1 MTASQ
6 PARMDLPGQV
16 VLVLRGGGA
25 LGAFQLGVFQAMDEA
40 GIRPD
45 WVVGTSIGA
54 INAALIAGN
63 PPAQRYEKLSAFW
76 RRVTER
82 TRFDTGPLLPGWNR
96 TLAEL
101 MIIGGGI
108 AGFFQPNPAS
118 WLGPMVRLGVDRASY
133 YRIAPLRDCIAD
145 RSRAAERGPPAP
157 DRQRGQ
163 CVLGHDAL
171 FRFPRYA
178 TGARAHHELRRAAAR
193 VPGDQDRRRAVLGRR
208 RVFEHAGR
216 GRARRQPRRSS
227 IIFGPDVEPG
237 RPRLEHLAGVG
248 AAEGHPVR
256 EPHRQPHRAPAANS
270 PVAPRDPRAG
280 PARAGSR
287 TRVAGRA
294 PARRVGMRNHDASD
308 RSRRRDSPTT
318 ISSRTSISRR
328 PASRPAG
335 RPATRP
341 HNGPSRRVRGR
352 HRRTRRKG

>member
-16 VLVLRGGGA
+16 VLVLGGGA

-133 YRIAPLRDCIAD
+133 YRIAPLRDT
-145 RSRAAERGPPAP
+145 
-157 DRQRGQ
+157 
-163 CVLGHDAL
+163 L
-171 FRFPRYA
+171 
-178 TGARAHHELRRAAAR
+178 
-193 VPGDQDRRRAVLGRR
+193 
-208 RVFEHAGR
+208 
-216 GRARRQPRRSS
+216 
-227 IIFGPDVEPG
+227 
-237 RPRLEHLAGVG
+237 
-248 AAEGHPVR
+248 
-256 EPHRQPHRAPAANS
+256 HR
-270 PVAPRDPRAG
+270 
-280 PARAGSR
+280 
-287 TRVAGRA
+287 
-294 PARRVGMRNHDASD
+294 
-308 RSRRRDSPTT
+308 
-318 ISSRTSISRR
+318 
-328 PASRPAG
+328 
-335 RPATRP
+335 
-341 HNGPSRRVRGR
+341 
-352 HRRTRRKG
+352 